1 MLETTAASIIGMRM
15 VPELVAEC
23 PCTTWTKSGTNM
35 IAPNIAADCSV
46 LAADEIVNT
55 RLPNRRG
62 LMTGSLARISQR
74 MKTTQATAEK
84 THVPTT
90 CHDSQG

>member
-1 MLETTAASIIGMRM
+1 MLETMAANIIGMRI

-35 IAPNIAADCSV
+35 IAPNIAADCRV

-55 RLPNRRG
+55 RLLNRRG
-62 LMTGSLARISQR
+62 LMTGSLARISQ
-74 MKTTQATAEK
+74 KKNATQAIAEK
-84 THVPTT
+84 THAPTT
-90 CHDSQG
+90 SHDSHG